1 MSTLSPK
8 SAVQIVKSK
17 AKHILTTTGKYEVV
31 VSSDCTNYVNDKNQ
45 HIVNLRAMTSEMKSE
60 AMQLLRD
67 GKYEDAAN
75 VNLTHNVFTDAYVPA
90 KGETVFAQLGYVKN
104 REGEDVLRITSLS
117 PMPVSKAV
125 ATAASEFDEFANLLE
140 EVEAVTA
147 KENVLD

>member
-8 SAVQIVKSK
+8 SAVNIVKSK
-17 AKHILTTTGKYEVV
+17 AKNILTTTGKYEVV
-31 VSSDCTNYVNDKNQ
+31 VSNDCTNYVNDKNQ

-75 VNLTHNVFTDAYVPA
+75 
-90 KGETVFAQLGYVKN
+90 YVKN
-104 REGEDVLRITSLS
+104 RKDEDVLRITALS

-125 ATAASEFDEFANLLE
+125 VTAASEFDEFANLLE